1 MRFEDIHGNGT
12 TVSALRNMVD
22 GGRIPHALMFHEN
35 DGGGAIPL
43 ALAFIQYL
51 YCRSRSDGDSCGEC
65 PVCRRVTKLIH
76 PDIQFICP
84 IASSKE
90 KPTSESYISEIRELL
105 EKNPYFYEH
114 ELYSALG
121 IEGKQA
127 AIAVPEARSILSKLS
142 LSGVEGGWR
151 TVIVYLPEK
160 MNASAANTLLKMVE
174 EPPEM
179 TLFLMITH
187 EPEKVLRT
195 IYSRCLVLRVIP
207 LSGEDFAAVH
217 PEDAEDATRM
227 TVLFADLF
235 NALSE
240 KDLLGALEAGEQ
252 AAGLENREK
261 QKTFCKFAGEV
272 LRRIFLVQQ
281 GLEDL
286 ALIPET
292 EVEFY
297 RQAATKCRKSF
308 PRGAMAYFD
317 RATELLERN
326 VNQKII
332 FADLVDKLYMI
343 V

>member
-151 TVIVYLPEK
+151 TVIEGK
-160 MNASAANTLLKMVE
+160 HEESAY
-174 EPPEM
+174 
-179 TLFLMITH
+179 F
-187 EPEKVLRT
+187 
-195 IYSRCLVLRVIP
+195 
-207 LSGEDFAAVH
+207 
-217 PEDAEDATRM
+217 
-227 TVLFADLF
+227 
-235 NALSE
+235 
-240 KDLLGALEAGEQ
+240 
-252 AAGLENREK
+252 
-261 QKTFCKFAGEV
+261 
-272 LRRIFLVQQ
+272 
-281 GLEDL
+281 
-286 ALIPET
+286 
-292 EVEFY
+292 
-297 RQAATKCRKSF
+297 
-308 PRGAMAYFD
+308 AYFD
-317 RATELLERN
+317 RDLGVRTILAMRKMKNHGPYKPYAIIDKFSFEATIGELKKGTPL
-326 VNQKII
+326 
-332 FADLVDKLYMI
+332 
-343 V
+343 

>member
-12 TVSALRNMVD
+12 VVSALRNMVD
-22 GGRIPHALMFHEN
+22 GDRIPHALMFHEN
-35 DGGGAIPL
+35 DGGGALPI
-43 ALAFIQYL
+43 ALAFLQYL
-51 YCRSRSDGDSCGEC
+51 YCHSRAAGDSCGDC
-65 PVCRRVTKLIH
+65 PVCRRVSKLIH
-76 PDIQFICP
+76 PDIHFVCP

-90 KPTSESYISEIRELL
+90 KPSTESYVSEIRELVGR
-105 EKNPYFYEH
+105 NPYFYEH

-151 TVIVYLPEK
+151 SVIVYLPEK

-174 EPPEM
+174 EPPEK

-195 IYSRCLVLRVIP
+195 VYSRCLVLRVIP
-207 LSGEDFAAVH
+207 LSGDDLSAVH
-217 PEDAEDATRM
+217 PGEAAEATGM
-227 TVLFADLF
+227 TDLFAELF
-235 NALSE
+235 NALAE

-252 AAGLENREK
+252 VAGLENREK

-281 GLEDL
+281 GLETL
-286 ALIPET
+286 AGLPEV
-292 EVEFY
+292 EAEFY
-297 RQAATKCRKSF
+297 RQAARRCRKSF

-317 RATELLERN
+317 RAMELLERN